1 MSRRVDLVRSLAPE
15 RARAIAKDAYIYG
28 FPLVD
33 NYRVQYAY
41 FVDKDNP
48 EYKGDRNHVHNTART
63 YTPTDTA
70 IQTPNADTP
79 YSALGADLR
88 TEPLV
93 VTVPTIEHDRYY
105 SLQFVDGYTYNFA
118 YVGSRTTGNG
128 AGKYLLA
135 GPRWRGDKPEG
146 IDQVIRCD
154 TELAFVLY
162 RTQLI
167 SPDDL
172 ANVQKIQ
179 QGYQVQ
185 PLSAFLNRPAPASA
199 PPISFVRPL
208 TPDQQKTSLEF
219 FNVLNFAL
227 RFAPTVA
234 AEQQLR
240 EEFDALGIVPDEI
253 FDPNNLSPE
262 MRSAIESG
270 MADAWAEFN
279 TVKAEKFDTGQL
291 GSADVFG
298 TAEFLNGNYLYRM
311 VAAVLGIYGNTA
323 AEAMYPYLGSDT
335 AGAPLGGAN
344 NYVVRFAPGQLP
356 PVNAFWSLTMY
367 GMPESLLVA
376 NPIDRYLINS
386 AMLPDLAQD
395 RDGGYS
401 FFVQHQSPGAGRET
415 NWLPSPPGP
424 FVIVLRLYW
433 PKPKALDGSWKAP
446 QPVKV

>member
-1 MSRRVDLVRSLAPE
+1 MRSLAPE
-15 RARAIAKDAYIYG
+15 RARAIAKEAYIYG

-48 EYKGDRNHVHNTART
+48 EYKGDWNQVHNTART

-88 TEPLV
+88 SEPLV
-93 VTVPTIEHDRYY
+93 LTVPAIEQDRYY

-146 IDQVIRCD
+146 IDRVIRCD

-179 QGYQVQ
+179 QGYRVQ
-185 PLSAFLNRPAPASA
+185 PLSAFLNQPAPTST
-199 PPISFVRPL
+199 PPINFVPPL

-240 EEFDALGIVPDEI
+240 EDFAALGIGPGET
-253 FDPNNLSPE
+253 FDADNLAPE
-262 MRSAIESG
+262 MRTAIEGG

-291 GSADVFG
+291 SSADVFG
-298 TAEFLNGNYLYRM
+298 SAEFLNGNYVYRM
-311 VAAVLGIYGNTA
+311 MAAVLGIYGNTA
-323 AEAMYPYLGSDT
+323 AEAIYPYLRSDS
-335 AGAPLGGAN
+335 AGAPLDGSH
-344 NYVVRFAPGQLP
+344 NYVVRFPTGQLP

-386 AMLPDLAQD
+386 AMLPSLAQD
-395 RDGGYS
+395 HDGGYS
-401 FFVQHQSPGAGRET
+401 VFVQHQSPGPGRET

-433 PKPKALDGSWKAP
+433 PKPDALDGSWKAP

>member
-1 MSRRVDLVRSLAPE
+1 
-15 RARAIAKDAYIYG
+15 
-28 FPLVD
+28 
-33 NYRVQYAY
+33 
-41 FVDKDNP
+41 
-48 EYKGDRNHVHNTART
+48 
-63 YTPTDTA
+63 
-70 IQTPNADTP
+70 
-79 YSALGADLR
+79 
-88 TEPLV
+88 
-93 VTVPTIEHDRYY
+93 
-105 SLQFVDGYTYNFA
+105 
-118 YVGSRTTGNG
+118 
-128 AGKYLLA
+128 
-135 GPRWRGDKPEG
+135 
-146 IDQVIRCD
+146 
-154 TELAFVLY
+154 
-162 RTQLI
+162 
-167 SPDDL
+167 
-172 ANVQKIQ
+172 
-179 QGYQVQ
+179 
-185 PLSAFLNRPAPASA
+185 
-199 PPISFVRPL
+199 
-208 TPDQQKTSLEF
+208 
-219 FNVLNFAL
+219 LNFAL

-367 GMPESLLVA
+367 GMPESL
-376 NPIDRYLINS
+376 
-386 AMLPDLAQD
+386 AQD

-401 FFVQHQSPGAGRET
+401 FFVQHQSPGVGRET
-415 NWLPSPPGP
+415 NWLPCPPGP
-424 FVIVLRLYW
+424 FVMVLRLYW
-433 PKPKALDGSWKAP
+433 PKPEALDDAWQAP

>member
-1 MSRRVDLVRSLAPE
+1 MRLTLE
-15 RARAIAKDAYIYG
+15 HARAIAKEAYIYG

-48 EYKGDRNHVHNTART
+48 EYKGDWNEIHNTART
-63 YTPTDTA
+63 YTPADTA

-88 TEPLV
+88 AEPLV
-93 VTVPTIEHDRYY
+93 LTVPRIDQDRYY

-135 GPRWRGDKPEG
+135 GPRWRSDKPEG

-167 SPDDL
+167 SPNDL
-172 ANVQKIQ
+172 DNVRKIQ
-179 QGYQVQ
+179 EGYRVQ
-185 PLSAFLNRPAPASA
+185 PLSAFLNHPAPASP
-199 PPISFVRPL
+199 PPISFIPPL
-208 TPDQQKTSLEF
+208 TPNQQKTSLEF
-219 FNVLNFAL
+219 FNILNFAL
-227 RFAPTVA
+227 RFIPTEP

-240 EEFDALGIVPDEI
+240 ERFAALGIGPDES
-253 FDPNNLSPE
+253 FDTDKLTPE
-262 MRSAIESG
+262 LRSAIEGG

-279 TVKAEKFDTGQL
+279 TVKTEKVDTGQL

-323 AEAMYPYLGSDT
+323 AEAIYPYFRTDASR
-335 AGAPLGGAN
+335 APLGGDN
-344 NYVVRFAPGQLP
+344 NYVVRFPRGQLP

-386 AMLPDLAQD
+386 AMLPDLTRD

-401 FFVQHQSPGAGRET
+401 FFVQHQSPGPGRET

-424 FVIVLRLYW
+424 FVMVLRLYW
-433 PKPKALDGSWKAP
+433 PKPEALDGSWQFP